1 MLALTIL
8 VFLNLYS
15 LATTTPTLQIA
26 IAPPASSPNA
36 VLSLGPQSLPS
47 PSEPP
52 MTTGSVV
59 TSLETS
65 GNPSIEPFPTALIS
79 TSTSVQVPSTSKIP
93 LVVQAVSNPTVSA
106 IFAKPISTGPPA
118 NVIGSRPD
126 HPVPRTGLVSQ
137 SGKVGTNKFY
147 ANFFLGAQT
156 NPVWTHP
163 YSLQWAKGRGAAGS
177 WGMSISHI
185 DAKQRTYGPDPSANP
200 VEYYINPINIQS
212 IILSAT
218 ELSSSAVLTMDSLTA
233 FSANVNLLT
242 KAGASPAITF
252 PTVQGMGFVTG
263 QYKNVTPYIRS
274 SVFFKTLTPL
284 ASPSKGVTKY
294 RILLQDGNTW
304 LLYARADNG
313 TGLSLTAVS
322 SSSIKAPG
330 RFSGTIQIAKN
341 PGAIAGNEV
350 TYDSCAGAYP
360 KTVALSGSVA
370 GKSGTYTLSWARAGN
385 TAGLLLFALPHHV
398 QSLVTSS
405 IKITPI
411 KLQTTTKGI
420 ATGIIG
426 NSWTLSEPD
435 LPTSIGFAPWDSATG
450 STHSLSA
457 TAKNTVLK
465 AGKSD
470 LAQDINSQTNL
481 DSMYFSGKALSKFA
495 TAIYAVH
502 DLAGDVNVASVG
514 LSKLKT
520 AFARFASNKQ
530 INPLVYE
537 SQWGG
542 IVSTAAYSTGDPNA
556 DFGNSYYNDHHF
568 HYAYFVHT
576 ASIIAYLD
584 PTWLTATNKAWV
596 NTLIRDAA
604 NPSVADPYFPQ
615 SRAFDWY
622 HGHSWAKGLFDSF
635 DGKDEESSSEDTFM
649 SYAMKMWGHVVGDT
663 AMEARGNLMLAVQKR
678 ALRNYFLLSSTNVNH
693 PANFINN
700 KVSGILFEN
709 KVDHATYFGAN
720 TEYIQGIHMLPI
732 NPSSAY
738 TRDKAFVREEWDRYF
753 SNGRA
758 GNVVGGWRGILYSN
772 LALIDPK
779 AAFSF
784 FNVTDFDPQ
793 YLDGG
798 ASLTWYLALSAGLGG
813 AP

>member
-8 VFLNLYS
+8 VSFNLYS

-79 TSTSVQVPSTSKIP
+79 TSASVQVPSTSKIP

-106 IFAKPISTGPPA
+106 IFAKPISTGPPV

-252 PTVQGMGFVTG
+252 PMVQGMGFVTG

-341 PGAIAGNEV
+341 PGAIAGNEI

-405 IKITPI
+405 IKITSI

-435 LPTSIGFAPWDSATG
+435 LPTSIGFAPWDSAIG

-720 TEYIQGIHMLPI
+720 PEYIQGIHMLPI

-738 TRDKAFVREEWDRYF
+738 TRDKAFVKEEWDRYF

>member
-1 MLALTIL
+1 
-8 VFLNLYS
+8 
-15 LATTTPTLQIA
+15 
-26 IAPPASSPNA
+26 
-36 VLSLGPQSLPS
+36 
-47 PSEPP
+47 

-59 TSLETS
+59 KSLETS
-65 GNPSIEPFPTALIS
+65 GNPSSLPFPTALIS
-79 TSTSVQVPSTSKIP
+79 TSSSIQLHSTSKIP
-93 LVVQAVSNPTVSA
+93 LVVQAVSNPTISA
-106 IFAKPISTGPPA
+106 IFAKPISTGPPV
-118 NVIGSRPD
+118 NGIGSRPD
-126 HPVPRTGLVSQ
+126 HPVPRNGLASQ

-185 DAKQRTYGPDPSANP
+185 DAQQRTYGPDPSANP
-200 VEYYINPINIQS
+200 VEYYINPINVQS

-218 ELSSSAVLTMDSLTA
+218 ELSSSTVLTMDSLTA
-233 FSANVNLLT
+233 FSANANLLP
-242 KAGASPAITF
+242 KAGAIPAITF
-252 PTVQGMGFVTG
+252 PMVQGMGFVTG
-263 QYKNVTPYIRS
+263 EYRNTTPYIRS

-341 PGAIAGNEV
+341 PGAVAGNEAI
-350 TYDSCAGAYP
+350 YDSCAGTYA
-360 KTVALSGSVA
+360 KTLALSGSVA
-370 GKSGTYTLSWARAGN
+370 GNSGTYALSWARSKS
-385 TAGLLLFALPHHV
+385 TAGLLMFALPHHV

-405 IKITPI
+405 IKITSI
-411 KLQTTTKGI
+411 KLQSTTKGI

-426 NSWTLSEPD
+426 DSWTLDEPD
-435 LPTSIGFAPWDSATG
+435 LPTSIGFAPWDPVTG

-457 TAKNTVLK
+457 TAKMTILK

-470 LAQDINSQTNL
+470 LAQDMDNQTNL

-495 TAIYAVH
+495 TAVYAVH
-502 DLAGDVNVASVG
+502 DLAGDVSVASVG

-520 AFARFASNKQ
+520 AFARFVSNKQ
-530 INPLVYE
+530 EYPLVYE

-568 HYAYFVHT
+568 HWAYFVHT
-576 ASIIAYLD
+576 ASIIAYLE
-584 PTWLTATNKAWV
+584 PGWLTATNKAWV

-604 NPSVADPYFPQ
+604 NPSTADPYFPQ
-615 SRAFDWY
+615 SRSFDWY

-635 DGKDEESSSEDTFM
+635 DGKDEESSSEDAFM
-649 SYAMKMWGHVVGDT
+649 SYAIKMWGHVTGDT

-678 ALRNYFLLSSTNVNH
+678 VLGNYFLLSSTNVNH
-693 PANFINN
+693 PVNFINN

-709 KVDHATYFGAN
+709 KVDHTTYFGTN
-720 TEYIQGIHMLPI
+720 PEYIQGIHMLPI

-738 TRDKAFVREEWDRYF
+738 TRGKDFVKQEWDRYF
-753 SNGRA
+753 NNGRA
-758 GNVVGGWRGILYSN
+758 GKVVGGWRGILYSN

-779 AAFSF
+779 AAFNF
-784 FNVTDFDPQ
+784 FNMTDFDPQ
-793 YLDGG
+793 FLDGG